1 LTFPEK
7 RLMRNLLTSLG
18 LWLLGGIATMALAE
32 TPLEIQRVADNVYAI
47 VGELDQRTPDNY
59 ANNATFGLVV
69 TEEGVLLIDSGGCY
83 KGAEQ
88 IDQAIRSIT
97 DKPVKIVINSGGQ
110 DHRWLGNGYFK
121 ARGARIITSNVA
133 MADQQE
139 RTNYHFNRLDQLL
152 GKVLDGTE
160 AVYADETFESE
171 MSLTLGGVEFKL
183 VHAGAAHTVGDL
195 FVWMPRQR
203 VLFAGDIVF
212 TERMLGTG
220 PAQDSAS
227 WLSVFETMMQYDPL
241 WIIPGHGHAAPP
253 GRARA
258 DTYDYLKFLRQK
270 VARVIDEGGDAID
283 ATRIDQSRFRYL
295 RVFDKISRRNVQA
308 VFNQMEFE

>member
-1 LTFPEK
+1 
-7 RLMRNLLTSLG
+7 MRKTYYGLG
-18 LWLLGGIATMALAE
+18 LWLLSSLLTPALAE
-32 TPLEIQRVADNVYAI
+32 TPLEIQRVADDVYAI

-69 TEEGVLLIDSGGCY
+69 TGEGALLIDSGGCY
-83 KGAEQ
+83 QGAEQ
-88 IDQAIRSIT
+88 IDRAIRTIT

-121 ARGARIITSNVA
+121 ERGARIITSSA
-133 MADQQE
+133 ALADQRE
-139 RTNYHFNRLDQLL
+139 RTNDHFNRLDQLL
-152 GKVLDGTE
+152 GQVLDGTE
-160 AVYADETFESE
+160 PVYADETFETE
-171 MSLTLGGVEFKL
+171 MPLTLGGVEFRL
-183 VHAGAAHTVGDL
+183 VHAGAAHTLGDL

-203 VLFAGDIVF
+203 ILFAGDIVF

-227 WLSVFETMMQYDPL
+227 WLNVFETMMQYDPL
-241 WIIPGHGHAAPP
+241 WIVPGHGHAAPP

-258 DTYDYLKFLRQK
+258 DTHDYLKFLRQEI
-270 VARVIDEGGDAID
+270 AGVIESGGDAID

-295 RVFDKISRRNVQA
+295 KLFDRISRRNAQA